1 MDSSEQRERAVDSSE
16 QRELWTVAN
25 RELWTVAN
33 RERAVDSSEQRELW
47 TIANKERAVDWLVYT
62 SGPCVPTRLTGTIQS
77 ISVIPALAP
86 GYKPR
91 SSTATTTANSNTAN
105 ASATSALS
113 SVATMAAVLQN
124 GVLDHHHLT
133 LQTHPHHRHPLT
145 LPPPHTHSPGHPTH
159 HAGQQGVAGTV
170 AMKDHDAVKLFVG
183 QIPRN
188 LEEKDLRPIFEE
200 FGQIYE
206 LTVLKDR
213 FTGMHKGG
221 CVGWML

>member
-1 MDSSEQRERAVDSSE
+1 M
-16 QRELWTVAN
+16 
-25 RELWTVAN
+25 
-33 RERAVDSSEQRELW
+33 
-47 TIANKERAVDWLVYT
+47 YT

-113 SVATMAAVLQN
+113 SVATMAAVLQER
-124 GVLDHHHLT
+124 GVG
-133 LQTHPHHRHPLT
+133 P
-145 LPPPHTHSPGHPTH
+145 PPPHAADPPPPPPPAHPAPSPHPLSRGT
-159 HAGQQGVAGTV
+159 QRTTRVSRGVAGTV